1 MDFAQNVQPFVRDI
15 YDADIRLYEQEL
27 SEVQKKMLNQ
37 CRICTRSC
45 IQYFDH
51 YTTFLNVVVSYCEA
65 SEKQITIKN
74 SKPISK
80 DWSFSTVFLISKVSN

>member
-37 CRICTRSC
+37 CRICTR
-45 IQYFDH
+45 
-51 YTTFLNVVVSYCEA
+51 
-65 SEKQITIKN
+65 
-74 SKPISK
+74 
-80 DWSFSTVFLISKVSN
+80 